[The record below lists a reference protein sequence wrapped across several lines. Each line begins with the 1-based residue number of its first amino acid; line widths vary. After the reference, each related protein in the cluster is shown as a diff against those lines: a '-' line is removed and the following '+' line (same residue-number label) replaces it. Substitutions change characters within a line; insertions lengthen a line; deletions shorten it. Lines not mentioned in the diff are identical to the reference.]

1 MAICQEQNLRVAC
14 VGIWESKCLL
24 PQEAHHRLR
33 SRLVHSHR
41 VPHDLVKM
49 SSMSVCLC
57 LCVCVCLCLCVCV
70 YVYVCVCVC
79 VYVCMCMSVSVSA
92 CMCLCMCMC
101 LRAYFSRSASLSAS
115 HGKVDENK
123 GGDGDSSNT
132 TPMTTTTTAVLVP
145 VVKDAACKRQREV
158 ENRENKPKLL
168 VRQHAKD
175 CNIGGC
181 NPQRPQRPKAVP
193 RHNRSERKNEIHNTQ
208 HNREPLLPTC

>member
-79 VYVCMCMSVSVSA
+79 VYVSVYVYVSA
-92 CMCLCMCMC
+92 CVFL
-101 LRAYFSRSASLSAS
+101 SLSLS
-115 HGKVDENK
+115 L
-123 GGDGDSSNT
+123 SLS
-132 TPMTTTTTAVLVP
+132 
-145 VVKDAACKRQREV
+145 RE
-158 ENRENKPKLL
+158 
-168 VRQHAKD
+168 
-175 CNIGGC
+175 G
-181 NPQRPQRPKAVP
+181 
-193 RHNRSERKNEIHNTQ
+193 
-208 HNREPLLPTC
+208 